1 MCGEMERLIP
11 LISVKLDR
19 GQDRSE
25 RKEAMRTGSGMLRNC
40 RVAIIGCGSA
50 IQLSEYIV
58 MPLRQYALS
67 RISF

>member
-1 MCGEMERLIP
+1 
-11 LISVKLDR
+11 
-19 GQDRSE
+19 
-25 RKEAMRTGSGMLRNC
+25 MRTGSGVLRNC